1 MQPQDGA
8 LLFQVRADQ
17 SQIQKDVE
25 AIKKQFEQM
34 TNKAVEEGKKQA
46 NVWQTLLKGA
56 TAYFTL
62 QGAQSF
68 ISQMVAV
75 RSQFQQLEISFGTML
90 KSKEKANELMA
101 QMTDLA
107 AKTPFGLQE
116 VSEGAKRLLAFQVPA
131 EEVTETLRRMG
142 DVASGLGVPMGQLI
156 HVYGQVKAQG
166 KLMTN
171 DLYQFMNAGIPI
183 IAELSKVVGKSETE
197 IKDMVSAGKIGFTEI
212 QAVIKNMTNEGGL
225 FYNLMAE
232 QSKSLGGQISNLRD
246 NFDQMLNEIGKS
258 SEGIVSGAI
267 KGVSFLVENYE
278 TIGKLIAGLIV
289 SYGTYRAAL
298 IATAAVQQ
306 VVAAR
311 TAGMT
316 VAEMAHYTWLV
327 LVEKAQKLLNL
338 TMLANPYALAAAALV
353 GLAVAL
359 WSLKDS
365 TDANAEATE
374 RHNQLRKEQA
384 NLIDDEKNRIS
395 GLISTIQDE
404 TKSWN
409 ERNKAFLALR
419 NSTDGVLNKY
429 STLNQM
435 LREMSQVL
443 KDING
448 RYETMNEKMS
458 RDAVKKTNDLI
469 KSKEEQIKKL
479 EEEIKQTASSDRRTA
494 LRMDIASIRRSIEQD
509 ELLKQKQKREVVKND
524 VSNYESALS
533 GKSLEQIQAEKKL
546 IIEAY
551 NLRKKQAKESIANHS
566 IAKID
571 SNNPYLKYDW
581 NELGMFNE
589 ATERQIKLK
598 QQEKVQTTDFIAK
611 KEEILALQNKINEA
625 ESKNK
630 NSRSVDN
637 KDLSDLEAKKTKLK
651 GLIDEYK
658 QGTGIDLSQKN
669 THKSKATKSELP
681 TFDTEKAQRDHN
693 RQIQDDLFAREE
705 SRIKIMQD
713 GADKRFAIIQLEYDK
728 QEEEIRRRSEDQ
740 LAVFIETQKAEAEA
754 QGKWK
759 KGQDFDTNTE
769 AINAEKARLAE
780 NEKTLLADNAEYQRM
795 QQEQVYKDLLE
806 KYQTYTDQRKAI
818 EEKYNADIAALQ
830 AKLGSDAPQVKK
842 AQDEKARELKKLDIL
857 YKKEGTAI
865 AKLFDNLRKK
875 TVKEIRQTI
884 TDAEAEI
891 DELAKVLNMDDN
903 ANVEFIT
910 NLKQQ
915 LEQARDTTDK
925 SDTAFGKLGTNIK
938 NLFKSRPN
946 TAEWQEAFNGM
957 LSSAQS
963 ITGQFSQLG
972 DEFERLGQSTGN
984 AALKALGENMQKVS
998 SVLSKTLS
1006 FAQMGYSVGKGWGAA
1021 IGAVIG
1027 LFASGNEIANKAK
1040 LENEN
1045 KLLQISKSKLA
1056 LQESYNQALYEE
1068 RLLQKENSSIFGT
1081 KELANALGYMK
1092 EYKNQ
1097 WDSFK
1102 NSINLRPAYSKE
1114 EIETRIQIF
1123 KNQWGKSYGDG
1134 INEKVKEVR
1143 KQMEDLRITDLNLIS
1158 VATGSHT
1165 KGMWWWKKTITE
1177 YSNILK
1183 AFPELTKGVD
1193 GLDVN
1198 LAKRILD
1205 TQEFSGT
1212 GKEKLQEIVNAY
1224 ERAQEA
1230 QKKFNEYTKSTFGEL
1245 GNSIID
1251 SVYNSLQKGEDA
1263 FESFA
1268 KTVGNVIGRLGKQL
1282 AYEQFVS
1289 EAFKNLQKK
1298 LTEASKD
1305 NNGSEDFA
1313 RQSSQIVGEFGNAM
1327 KGKMGEI
1334 QQFLKDWNN
1343 MSSGLGFDFLNE
1355 QRQAVEKGFAR
1366 MSQDSADELNGQF
1379 RLLTQIGAETKNAM
1393 LQTVKEFTEMHKFL
1407 QTFSA
1412 QQLKHLAGIEVN
1424 TFQLHDMRKD
1434 IANMKAGINEL
1445 TTKGIKIRT

>member
-1 MQPQDGA
+1 MQTNDGA
-8 LLFQVRADQ
+8 LLFQVRADISNAQ
-17 SQIQKDVE
+17 RDIE

-34 TNKAVEEGKKQA
+34 TRKAVEEGKKQA
-46 NVWQTLLKGA
+46 DVWQNLLKGA

-68 ISQMVAV
+68 ISQMIAV

-90 KSKEKANELMA
+90 KSKEKANALMA
-101 QMTDLA
+101 QMADLA
-107 AKTPFGLQE
+107 AKTPFGLEE

-197 IKDMVSAGKIGFTEI
+197 IKEMVSAGKIGFPEV
-212 QAVIKNMTNEGGL
+212 QAVIKNMTDEGGL
-225 FYNLMAE
+225 FFNLMAE
-232 QSKSLGGQISNLRD
+232 QSKSLGGQISNLKD

-258 SEGIVSGAI
+258 SEGIVSEAI
-267 KGVSFLVENYE
+267 KGVSFLVENYQ
-278 TIGKLIAGLIV
+278 TLGKIIAGLIV
-289 SYGTYRAAL
+289 TYGTYKTAIIVHNAL
-298 IATAAVQQ
+298 IALNTQL
-306 VVAAR
+306 
-311 TAGMT
+311 TNGWT
-316 VAEMAHYTWLV
+316 VAQLAQYRGL
-327 LVEKAQKLLNL
+327 LLLEKAQKLLNA
-338 TMLANPYALAAAALV
+338 TMLANPYVLVATAVV
-353 GLAVAL
+353 GLGVAL

-365 TDANAEATE
+365 TEANAEATE

-458 RDAVKKTNDLI
+458 RDAIKKTNDLI

-479 EEEIKQTASSDRRTA
+479 EEEIKQTANSDRRTA

-546 IIEAY
+546 INEAY
-551 NLRKKQAKESIANHS
+551 NLRKKQAKEAVSNLS
-566 IAKID
+566 VSKID

-581 NELGMFNE
+581 EELGMYNE

-669 THKSKATKSELP
+669 TPKSKATKSELP
-681 TFDTEKAQRDHN
+681 TFDQEAHLLQTQRIAIDN
-693 RQIQDDLFAREE
+693 ELAEQKKGVDAL
-705 SRIKIMQD
+705 QD
-713 GADKRFAIIQLEYDK
+713 GYDK
-728 QEEEIRRRSEDQ
+728 E
-740 LAVFIETQKAEAEA
+740 LALIHYFYDEKAEAIRRGGEDA
-754 QGKWK
+754 RIALEKERANS
-759 KGQDFDTNTE
+759 KGLMSNETYNARLN
-769 AINAEKARLAE
+769 AINE
-780 NEKTLLADNAEYQRM
+780 NEMIANEQNNALKT
-795 QQEQVYKDLLE
+795 QQEQKLFDGLLE
-806 KYQTYTDQRKAI
+806 KYQNYTDQRKAI
-818 EEKYNADIAALQ
+818 EEKYNADITALQ
-830 AKLGSDAPQVKK
+830 AKLGADAPQVKK

-857 YKKEGTAI
+857 YKKEGTSI

-884 TDAEAEI
+884 ADAEAEI
-891 DELAKVLNMDDN
+891 DALASTLDMSDN
-903 ANVEFIT
+903 ANVEFIK
-910 NLKQQ
+910 NLRQQ
-915 LEQARDTTDK
+915 IEQVRDTAER
-925 SDTAFGKLGTNIK
+925 SDTTFGRLGANIK
-938 NLFKSRPN
+938 KMVQAKPN

-957 LSSAQS
+957 ISSAQA
-963 ITGQFSQLG
+963 ITGEFAQLG
-972 DEFERLGQSTGN
+972 QEFEKLGQSTGN
-984 AALKALGENMQKVS
+984 ESLKRIGQTMQNVS
-998 SVLSKTLS
+998 NVLNRTAS
-1006 FAQMGYSVGKGWGAA
+1006 FAQIGSAAGPWGAA
-1021 IGAVIG
+1021 IGAVVG
-1027 LFASGNEIANKAK
+1027 LITSGFESAAKARMEHEKKLQEIAN
-1040 LENEN
+1040 
-1045 KLLQISKSKLA
+1045 SKINQQS
-1056 LQESYNQALYEE
+1056 EYNRLLYEE
-1068 RLLQKENSSIFGT
+1068 RMLHKENTSVFGT
-1081 KELANALGYMK
+1081 KEVANALYYLT
-1092 EYKNQ
+1092 EYRNQ
-1097 WDSFK
+1097 W
-1102 NSINLRPAYSKE
+1102 NSLQKDITSGLSEERRNYLKERMEKGFNPFSKSSKKE
-1114 EIETRIQIF
+1114 WE
-1123 KNQWGKSYGDG
+1123 
-1134 INEKVKEVR
+1134 EKVSELVA
-1143 KQMEDLRITDLNLIS
+1143 KQSKLQNIM
-1158 VATGSHT
+1158 VADGSHT
-1165 KGMWWWKKTITE
+1165 TGVLWWKKAHTIWK
-1177 YSNILK
+1177 SIIDVHPKLIK
-1183 AFPELTKGVD
+1183 ANGEFDAE
-1193 GLDVN
+1193 
-1198 LAKRILD
+1198 LAKSIVKYG
-1205 TQEFSGT
+1205 EFGGSG
-1212 GKEKLQEIVNAY
+1212 KQALQDIIDSY

-1230 QKKFNEYTKSTFGEL
+1230 QKKFDEYVKNTFGEL
-1245 GNSIID
+1245 GTSVID
-1251 SVYNSLQKGEDA
+1251 SVYNALQKGEDA

-1268 KTVGNVIGRLGKQL
+1268 KSVGNIIGKLGKQL
-1282 AYEQFVS
+1282 VYELYV
-1289 EAFKNLQKK
+1289 ADDFKRLQEKITQAGK
-1298 LTEASKD
+1298 N

-1313 RQSSQIVGEFGNAM
+1313 RKSSQIVSEFGNAM
-1327 KGKMGEI
+1327 KSKVSEMET
-1334 QQFLKDWNN
+1334 FLKQWNDMGKAN
-1343 MSSGLGFDFLNE
+1343 GFEFLNE
-1355 QRQAVEKGFAR
+1355 QRKATEKGYMR
-1366 MSQDSADELNGQF
+1366 MSQDTGDDLLGQHRLQTQLSAE
-1379 RLLTQIGAETKNAM
+1379 IKNVM
-1393 LQTVKEFTEMHKFL
+1393 LQSVKEFVEMHKFM
-1407 QTFSA
+1407 QGSFA
-1412 QQLKHLAGIEVN
+1412 QQLRHLAGIETN
-1424 TFQLHDMRKD
+1424 TYKLHKIETD
-1434 IANMKAGINEL
+1434 IAGMKRGIDEL
-1445 TTKGIKIRT
+1445 TTKGIKIRS

>member
-34 TNKAVEEGKKQA
+34 TNKAVEEGRKQA

-101 QMTDLA
+101 QMTELA

-142 DVASGLGVPMGQLI
+142 DVASGIGVPMGQLI

-232 QSKSLGGQISNLRD
+232 QSKSLGGQISNLKD
-246 NFDQMLNEIGKS
+246 NFDQMLNEIGKA

-316 VAEMAHYTWLV
+316 IAEMAHYTWLV

-384 NLIDDEKNRIS
+384 NIIDDEKNRIS

-598 QQEKVQTTDFIAK
+598 QQENKQLYDKNKLLAESAK
-611 KEEILALQNKINEA
+611 YEKEIKALQSKNVKDDKDFADIEQKVKAKEDVDKIL
-625 ESKNK
+625 ESKFGYKKSGAKTAKTIK
-630 NSRSVDN
+630 NS
-637 KDLSDLEAKKTKLK
+637 
-651 GLIDEYK
+651 
-658 QGTGIDLSQKN
+658 
-669 THKSKATKSELP
+669 LP
-681 TFDTEKAQRDHN
+681 EFDTEKAQRDHN

-713 GADKRFAIIQLEYDK
+713 GAEKRLAIIQLEYDK

-740 LAVFIETQKAEAEA
+740 LAAFIETEKQKAEA

-780 NEKTLLADNAEYQRM
+780 NEKVLLADNAEYQRM

-830 AKLGSDAPQVKK
+830 AKLGADAPQVKK

-884 TDAEAEI
+884 AEAEAEI

-915 LEQARDTTDK
+915 LEQARDTADK
-925 SDTAFGKLGTNIK
+925 SDTVFGKLGTNIK
-938 NLFKSRPN
+938 NLFKAKPN

-963 ITGQFSQLG
+963 ITGQFGQLG
-972 DEFERLGQSTGN
+972 QEFERLGQSTGN
-984 AALKALGENMQKVS
+984 DSLKRIGQTMQNVS
-998 SVLSKTLS
+998 NVLNRTFS
-1006 FAQMGYSVGKGWGAA
+1006 FAQIGGQVGGGWGAA
-1021 IGAVIG
+1021 IGAVAG
-1027 LFASGNEIANKAK
+1027 LVVSGLENAAKVRIEHERKLQEIASAK
-1040 LENEN
+1040 IA
-1045 KLLQISKSKLA
+1045 Q
-1056 LQESYNQALYEE
+1056 QRDYNQLLFEE
-1068 RLLQKENSSIFGT
+1068 KMLHKENTSIFGT
-1081 KELANALGYMK
+1081 KEISNALDNLK
-1092 EYKNQ
+1092 EYQ
-1097 WDSFK
+1097 RL
-1102 NSINLRPAYSKE
+1102 I
-1114 EIETRIQIF
+1114 
-1123 KNQWGKSYGDG
+1123 
-1134 INEKVKEVR
+1134 KEVR
-1143 KQMEDLRITDLNLIS
+1143 DNTPLGQDEFLEDTLKTYGEEAYKTFKGLRIAYPTGLESINI
-1158 VATGSHT
+1158 ATGSDTTGHLFWKKNHTIYKRLIDEYPEIT
-1165 KGMWWWKKTITE
+1165 KGANGFNLE
-1177 YSNILK
+1177 
-1183 AFPELTKGVD
+1183 
-1193 GLDVN
+1193 
-1198 LAKRILD
+1198 LAK
-1205 TQEFSGT
+1205 S
-1212 GKEKLQEIVNAY
+1212 IVNNKEFEGSGKQALQTIIAQQ
-1224 ERAQEA
+1224 ERAIET
-1230 QKKFNEYTKSTFGEL
+1230 QKKFDEYLKNTFGEL

-1251 SVYNSLQKGEDA
+1251 SVINSLQKGEDA
-1263 FESFA
+1263 FENFS
-1268 KTVGNVIGRLGKQL
+1268 KSVGNVISKLGKQL
-1282 AYEQFVS
+1282 MYELFVA
-1289 EAFKNLQKK
+1289 EDFKNFQKK
-1298 LTEASKD
+1298 ITEASKKG
-1305 NNGSEDFA
+1305 NSEEFA
-1313 RQSSQIVGEFGNAM
+1313 KQSSNLVAEFGNSM
-1327 KGKMGEI
+1327 KGKISQMQDFI
-1334 QQFLKDWNN
+1334 RMWND
-1343 MSSGLGFDFLNE
+1343 MSSKNGFDFLNE

-1379 RLLTQIGAETKNAM
+1379 RLQTQLSAEIKNAV
-1393 LQTVKEFTEMHKFL
+1393 LQTANFIREMHESM
-1407 QTFSA
+1407 QSNAA
-1412 QQLKHLAGIEVN
+1412 QQLRHLAGIEAN
-1424 TFQLHDMRKD
+1424 TYKLNKMETDL
-1434 IANMKAGINEL
+1434 AGVKRGIDEL
-1445 TTKGIKIRT
+1445 TTKGIKMRT